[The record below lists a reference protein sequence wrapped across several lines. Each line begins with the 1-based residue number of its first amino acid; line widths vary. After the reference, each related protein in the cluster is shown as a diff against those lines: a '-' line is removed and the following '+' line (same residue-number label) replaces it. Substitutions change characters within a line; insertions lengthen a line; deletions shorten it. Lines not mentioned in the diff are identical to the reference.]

1 MKGSVL
7 DNVTWKGNSKKMYKF
22 ILEAVPSI
30 FKSTIRHEVEDWLVK
45 NKVEIVTEDLVIK
58 MFKEKAS
65 KAMFQ
70 KLAPQLDSMKTQR
83 ENA

>member
-7 DNVTWKGNSKKMYKF
+7 DNVTWKGNSKKMYSF

-30 FKSTIRHEVEDWLVK
+30 FKGTIKHEVEDWLAK
-45 NKVEIVTEDLVIK
+45 NKVEIVTEELVIK
-58 MFKEKAS
+58 MFKEKAP

-70 KLAPQLDSMKTQR
+70 KLAPQLDRIKTQR
-83 ENA
+83 ENL